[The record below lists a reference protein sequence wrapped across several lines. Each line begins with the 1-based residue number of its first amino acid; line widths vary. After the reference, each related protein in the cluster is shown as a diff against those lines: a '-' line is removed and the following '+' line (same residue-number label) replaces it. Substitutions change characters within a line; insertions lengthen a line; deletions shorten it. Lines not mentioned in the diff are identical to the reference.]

1 MTVQRAEGYWNLGL
15 DFLDSGN
22 YIAANR
28 TLIKAFGLHVAVI
41 IGELASEARFWK
53 REGKLEDG
61 WFFSTVENIEE
72 ATGIN
77 AYYQRDAIKQ
87 LQGLGFVET
96 KYKGLPRK
104 RYFRINGMAIIQT
117 IAEIKEQEETAGKRQ
132 CFTQCTTND
141 SPSEPL
147 ITHPVDDNNHNE
159 QPQQTKKKER
169 KKTAETY
176 DSIIDGFTQDQELR
190 EALRGFLQFRVASA
204 HRQKKDFTNRA
215 LKLNLAK
222 LGKLSKD
229 PREMTEIVNQT
240 VERGWSG
247 FFELKADYGKGTNSQ
262 KPSQSTI
269 DLSAYSEPRIGSK
282 REDNRTGKVEVY
294 KGNGVWEEYVSD
306 YVPQEGDE
314 DIEF

>member
-1 MTVQRAEGYWNLGL
+1 MPTQTADSHWNLGL

-41 IGELASEARFWK
+41 IGELASEARYWK
-53 REGKLEDG
+53 KEGKLENG
-61 WFFSTVENIEE
+61 WFFSTVENIEN

-87 LQGLGFVET
+87 LQSLGFIET

-117 IAEIKEQEETAGKRQ
+117 IAEIKEQKETAGQSQ

-141 SPSEPL
+141 LPSEPL
-147 ITHPVDDNNHNE
+147 ITHPVDDNNHKE
-159 QPQQTKKKER
+159 QPQPTKKKER
-169 KKTAETY
+169 KKPAETY

-190 EALRGFLQFRVASA
+190 DALRGFLQYRVATA
-204 HRQKKDFTNRA
+204 HRQKKAFTNQA
-215 LKLNLAK
+215 LKLNLT
-222 LGKLSKD
+222 KLSKLSSD
-229 PREMTEIVNQT
+229 PRTMTAIVNQT
-240 VERGWSG
+240 VEKGWSG
-247 FFELKADYGKGTNSQ
+247 FFELKDGQ
-262 KPSQSTI
+262 PRKPQRQT
-269 DLSAYSEPRIGSK
+269 DLSEHAEPSVGTIKSNWNTNK
-282 REDNRTGKVEVY
+282 KEVY

-306 YVPQEGDE
+306 YVPQEGDV
-314 DIEF
+314 DIEL

>member
-1 MTVQRAEGYWNLGL
+1 MPTQTADSNWNLGL

-28 TLIKAFGLHVAVI
+28 SLIKAFGLNVAVI

-53 REGKLEDG
+53 KEGKLEDG

-72 ATGIN
+72 ATGLN

-87 LQGLGFVET
+87 LQGLGFIET

-117 IAEIKEQEETAGKRQ
+117 IAEIDAVEETADNRQ

-141 SPSEPL
+141 LPSEPL
-147 ITHPVDDNNHNE
+147 ITHTVDDNNHKE
-159 QPQQTKKKER
+159 QQQPTTKKER
-169 KKTAETY
+169 KKPAETY
-176 DSIIDGFTQDQELR
+176 DSIIDGFTKDQDLR
-190 EALRGFLQFRVASA
+190 DALRGFLQYRVATA
-204 HRQKKDFTNRA
+204 RRQKKAFTNQA
-215 LKLNLAK
+215 LKLNLTK
-222 LGKLSKD
+222 LRKLSSD
-229 PREMTEIVNQT
+229 PKTMTAIVNQT
-240 VERGWSG
+240 VEKGWSG
-247 FFELKADYGKGTNSQ
+247 FFELKDGQ
-262 KPSQSTI
+262 PSKQQRQM
-269 DLSAYSEPRIGSK
+269 DLSEYTEPKVGSMRI
-282 REDNRTGKVEVY
+282 DNRTDRKEVY
-294 KGNGVWEEYVSD
+294 KGNGVWEEYVSS